1 MMTLDDYHTAIHA
14 KLQGTWNLH
23 NASLAQEEPL
33 EFFTML
39 SSISGVVGN
48 KGQAN
53 YSAANTFL
61 DAFAT
66 YRQQVLGL
74 RANSVDLG
82 MIEDVGYIAEQ
93 DSSLESRFD
102 KKQWTPINEG
112 TLRRI
117 LSYSIH
123 QQDTMPLNKA
133 SSAQLITGIAF
144 PLQGDTDLVHEPR
157 FGYLFSGGANN
168 KTGGDDDSASGKDQ
182 AIRAFALLRRSDAD
196 AAALAKACVEVL
208 ASQFTRIL
216 RLDHEMETAKPL
228 MAYGLDSLA
237 AVELRNWVRME
248 LGAELSTLDII
259 NASSLAA
266 LCDKLVS
273 RLPQPQT

>member
-1 MMTLDDYHTAIHA
+1 MMTIDDYHTAIRA
-14 KLQGTWNLH
+14 KLQGTWHLH
-23 NASLAQEEPL
+23 NASMRQEEPL

-61 DAFAT
+61 DAFST
-66 YRQQVLGL
+66 YRQQELGL
-74 RANSVDLG
+74 CANSVDLG
-82 MIEDVGYIAEQ
+82 MIEDVGYVAEQ

-117 LSYSIH
+117 LGYSIF
-123 QQDTMPLNKA
+123 QQQAAPLNKA

-144 PLQGDTDLVHEPR
+144 PLQGETDLIHEPR
-157 FGYLFSGGANN
+157 FGYLFSGSAND
-168 KTGGDDDSASGKDQ
+168 KTGNDGEGTSAKDQ
-182 AIRAFALLRRSDAD
+182 AMRAFNFLRKSGAD
-196 AAALAKACVEVL
+196 ATALAEACVAALAL
-208 ASQFTRIL
+208 QFAHVL
-216 RLDHEMETAKPL
+216 RLDHEMETDKPL

-248 LGAELSTLDII
+248 LHAELSTLNIL
-259 NASSLAA
+259 NAASLTT
-266 LCDKLVS
+266 LCKKLVS
-273 RLPQPQT
+273 RMPQV